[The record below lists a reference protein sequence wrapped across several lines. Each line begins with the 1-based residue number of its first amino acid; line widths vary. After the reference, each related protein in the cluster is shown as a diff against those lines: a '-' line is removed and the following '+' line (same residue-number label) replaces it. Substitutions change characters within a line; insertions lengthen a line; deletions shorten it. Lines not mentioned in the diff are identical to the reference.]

1 MSVYKP
7 FTTSDIVLSP
17 FEVNKSF
24 TFQGAAALTGSGV
37 DRFIGKN
44 TQPSLF
50 IPGSHTTGQISTQ
63 DKFLVYR
70 SIRELYYSNFL
81 EGEDGSPAGTASFN
95 NDGTIT
101 GPAYTPNYYNYLPN
115 TLDANRFFPTG
126 SNDVIGVISIPS
138 NLFGENIKPGSFS
151 LQHNGS
157 TNQIINITDD
167 GEGGLYNQDSTK
179 VGDIIY
185 EHGMIILPTYGD
197 AISSS
202 LFGTA
207 LYGTAL
213 YGTTDSGELDE
224 IISGS
229 NITCSFESTITLYET
244 QYKCTIRENE
254 YNFSQNPTII
264 SGSSNSGQMLDF
276 ATGSYFTP
284 YVTTVGLYN
293 NNKELVAVGKL
304 AQPLPL
310 STTTD
315 TNIIINLDM

>member
-7 FTTSDIVLSP
+7 FTTSDIILSP

-24 TFQGAAALTGSGV
+24 TFQGAAALTGSGI
-37 DRFIGKN
+37 DRFTGKN
-44 TQPSLF
+44 TQPSIF
-50 IPGSHTTGQISTQ
+50 TPGSDTTGQISTQ

-81 EGEDGSPAGTASFN
+81 KGEDGSPVGTASFN
-95 NDGTIT
+95 TDGTIT
-101 GPAYTPNYYNYLPN
+101 GPFYTPNYYNYLPN

-126 SNDVIGVISIPS
+126 SNKEIGVISIPS
-138 NLFGENIKPGSFS
+138 NLFGEYIKPNTLNIEYSGS
-151 LQHNGS
+151 S
-157 TNQIINITDD
+157 TSGTITDD
-167 GEGGLYNQDSTK
+167 GEGALFAGSIK

-185 EHGMIILPTYGD
+185 EHGMIILPNLGPFATGSLYG
-197 AISSS
+197 SS
-202 LFGTA
+202 
-207 LYGTAL
+207 LYGTAQ
-213 YGTTDSGELDE
+213 YGTSDEEELAAVINND
-224 IISGS
+224 
-229 NITCSFESTITLYET
+229 NITCSFESTITIYES
-244 QYKCTIRENE
+244 QYKCTVRENE

-264 SGSSNSGQMLDF
+264 SGSSNNGQMLEF

-293 NNKELVAVGKL
+293 NDKELIAVGKL

-315 TNIIINLDM
+315 TNIIINLDL